1 MSFSFPDVYATF
13 IKYHKV
19 TGEDRETITRIK
31 ANSGCIFKRTWRVS
45 KQCSYGLQFSVVS
58 VVTSSTCIDLS
69 CRDDDSHLIERVAS
83 EFNQLQFYVTQSQG
97 HPLVESIRG
106 VSYSL
111 LHLFL
116 CFRLLYFNLVLSCI
130 KFSYYFILFLS

>member
-1 MSFSFPDVYATF
+1 M
-13 IKYHKV
+13 
-19 TGEDRETITRIK
+19 
-31 ANSGCIFKRTWRVS
+31 
-45 KQCSYGLQFSVVS
+45 
-58 VVTSSTCIDLS
+58 S

-106 VSYSL
+106 VSHSH

-116 CFRLLYFNLVLSCI
+116 RWDFCIVIFSSFVLSVLSYHSKNKIKKNFSGENLKQDSPLLLTIIFTSFVCI
-130 KFSYYFILFLS
+130 SVGLTL